1 MVTIVPADLT
11 DARVI
16 AFLEEHLRD
25 MEPTAP
31 EESRH
36 ALDLAGLRAPGVRVW
51 TAVDE
56 DTVVGTVA
64 LAALE
69 SSHEELKSMR
79 ADPARR
85 GQGIGRALLQHALD
99 DARSRGVTTVSLET
113 GSDDFFV
120 AARSM
125 YLRAG
130 FRECGPFG
138 SYRDD
143 PNSVYLTR
151 EL

>member
-1 MVTIVPADLT
+1 MTIVPADLT

-31 EESRH
+31 KESRH
-36 ALDLAGLRAPGVRVW
+36 ALDLTGLQAPGVRVW
-51 TAVDE
+51 TARDE
-56 DTVVGTVA
+56 DAVVGTVA
-64 LAALE
+64 LAAFE
-69 SSHEELKSMR
+69 DGHEELKSMR
-79 ADPARR
+79 SAPARR
-85 GQGIGRALLQHALD
+85 GQGIGRALLEFAIE
-99 DARSRGVTTVSLET
+99 DARSRGVHSLSLET

-138 SYRDD
+138 KYRDD
-143 PNSVYLTR
+143 PNSVYMTR

>member
-1 MVTIVPADLT
+1 MTIVPADLT
-11 DARVI
+11 DTRVI

-25 MEPTAP
+25 LEPTAP

-36 ALDLAGLRAPGVRVW
+36 ALDLTGLQAPGVRVW

-56 DTVVGTVA
+56 DAVVGTVA

-69 SSHEELKSMR
+69 EGHEELKSMR
-79 ADPARR
+79 SDPARR
-85 GQGIGRALLQHALD
+85 GQGIGRALLEFALD
-99 DARSRGVTTVSLET
+99 DARSRGVSTVSLET
-113 GSDDFFV
+113 DSDDFFV

-151 EL
+151 EI